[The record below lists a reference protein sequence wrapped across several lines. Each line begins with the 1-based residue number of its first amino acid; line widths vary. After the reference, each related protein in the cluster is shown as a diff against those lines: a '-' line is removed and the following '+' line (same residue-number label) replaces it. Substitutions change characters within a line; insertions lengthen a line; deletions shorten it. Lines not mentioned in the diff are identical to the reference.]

1 MGALLTKDAI
11 LAADDIK
18 TERVPV
24 PEWGGDVMVRG
35 LTGTQRDLWEASMSV
50 RRGKTMVPD
59 MRNFRA
65 RLVVLCVVDETGALV
80 FHDGDVDALAGKSGA
95 ALDRLY
101 SKSAALSGIGEAD
114 VEELTKD
121 FATGPDGGGS
131 SST

>member
-1 MGALLTKDAI
+1 MGLLTKEAI

-18 TERVPV
+18 TERITV

-35 LTGTQRDLWEASMSV
+35 LTGTARDQWESSLTV
-50 RRGKTMVPD
+50 RRGKQMVPD

-65 RLVVLCVVDETGALV
+65 RLVVLCVADETGAMV
-80 FHDGDVDALAGKSGA
+80 FHEGDVDALASKSGA
-95 ALDRLY
+95 ALDRIY
-101 SKSAALSGIGEAD
+101 GVAARLSGITDGD

-121 FATGPDGGGS
+121 FGTDPDGGGS